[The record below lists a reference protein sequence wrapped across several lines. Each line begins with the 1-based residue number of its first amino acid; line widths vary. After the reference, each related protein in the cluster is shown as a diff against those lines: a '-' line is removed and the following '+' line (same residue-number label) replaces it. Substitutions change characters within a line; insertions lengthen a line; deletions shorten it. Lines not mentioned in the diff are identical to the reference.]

1 MSDLIRKDVNES
13 LVEEIEALEAILSE
27 EDELDLNL
35 ISGSNDLQITTR
47 ITPLTASDTS
57 RQYVGL
63 YLKIIVDKNLYPE
76 EQSPKQIDL
85 FQVRGLEEKQVRS
98 LDKILQDL
106 CDDPGPV
113 LYTLMDAC
121 REYLTEHNY
130 PTCPCSICQYHI
142 VQEDSFV
149 KTPCFHYFHSACF
162 GRYLNVFKPISDE
175 YEDDFSVHGPKSKP
189 KKAENV
195 LPCPVC
201 REDMPKELWN
211 IQTLL
216 KEQDGTLQS
225 NEANTGVFVKTRSL
239 QKLQRKM
246 TVLYEKQKEKGALV
260 QNNFSS

>member
-1 MSDLIRKDVNES
+1 MKCWKKKDLLKI
-13 LVEEIEALEAILSE
+13 I
-27 EDELDLNL
+27 DLFV
-35 ISGSNDLQITTR
+35 
-47 ITPLTASDTS
+47 TASDTS

-63 YLKIIVDKNLYPE
+63 YLKIVVDKNLYPE
-76 EQSPKQIDL
+76 EQSPKKIDL

-98 LDKILQDL
+98 LTKILQDL

-175 YEDDFSVHGPKSKP
+175 YEDDFSGTKFVIKFRYSEKATNVWKKSP
-189 KKAENV
+189 LLFWPSHNIWT
-195 LPCPVC
+195 LP
-201 REDMPKELWN
+201 
-211 IQTLL
+211 
-216 KEQDGTLQS
+216 
-225 NEANTGVFVKTRSL
+225 
-239 QKLQRKM
+239 
-246 TVLYEKQKEKGALV
+246 
-260 QNNFSS
+260 

>member
-1 MSDLIRKDVNES
+1 MRKNPAYTYISKKNPSLSTNQIHNPVLFLFDEMLKKKDLLKI
-13 LVEEIEALEAILSE
+13 I
-27 EDELDLNL
+27 DLFV
-35 ISGSNDLQITTR
+35 
-47 ITPLTASDTS
+47 TASDTS

-63 YLKIIVDKNLYPE
+63 YLKIVVDKNLYPE
-76 EQSPKQIDL
+76 EQSPKKIDL

-98 LDKILQDL
+98 LTKILQDL

-175 YEDDFSVHGPKSKP
+175 YEDDFSGTKFVIKFRYSE
-189 KKAENV
+189 KATNV
-195 LPCPVC
+195 
-201 REDMPKELWN
+201 
-211 IQTLL
+211 
-216 KEQDGTLQS
+216 
-225 NEANTGVFVKTRSL
+225 
-239 QKLQRKM
+239 
-246 TVLYEKQKEKGALV
+246 
-260 QNNFSS
+260 

>member
-1 MSDLIRKDVNES
+1 MKKKDLLKI
-13 LVEEIEALEAILSE
+13 I
-27 EDELDLNL
+27 DLF
-35 ISGSNDLQITTR
+35 
-47 ITPLTASDTS
+47 LTASDTS

-63 YLKIIVDKNLYPE
+63 YLKIVVDKNLYPE

-98 LDKILQDL
+98 LTKILQDL

-175 YEDDFSVHGPKSKP
+175 YEDDFSGTKFVINVVRRPQMFEKKSP
-189 KKAENV
+189 
-195 LPCPVC
+195 LLFWPSH
-201 REDMPKELWN
+201 N
-211 IQTLL
+211 I
-216 KEQDGTLQS
+216 
-225 NEANTGVFVKTRSL
+225 
-239 QKLQRKM
+239 
-246 TVLYEKQKEKGALV
+246 
-260 QNNFSS
+260 